1 MVDPVKL
8 TQDLIRC
15 QTVTPNEGGA
25 LVLLEGLLSEAGFV
39 CHRID
44 VNGICNL
51 YARWGEAQ
59 PNLCFA
65 GHTDVVPTGDP
76 ASWTY
81 PPFSAM
87 IADDRVWGRGACD
100 MKSGVAAFVCAVIS
114 YTQNNADNKG
124 SLSLLI
130 TGDEEADAE
139 FGTRALI
146 DWLKARGEKIDHC
159 IVGEPTSV
167 ESVGDTIKIG
177 RRGSFTG
184 YLTVTGQQ
192 GHVAY
197 PHKAAN
203 PLPVLVKLCDRL
215 ASKQLDEGTP
225 HFAPSTLAL
234 TTIDVG
240 NTVTNII
247 PAKATAT
254 FNIRFNDLHTSA
266 TLLAWVES
274 EIKAVET
281 KGVQIDLRPVASSE
295 SFLTPESNFTKL
307 VQEVV
312 ERQTGLRPKLDTG
325 GGTSDARF
333 MTHVCPTLELGLLSA
348 TLHKINENVLTKDIY
363 TLYSIYCSIIEDY
376 FANQ

>member
-1 MVDPVKL
+1 MADPVKL

-51 YARWGEAQ
+51 YARWGNAGR
-59 PNLCFA
+59 NLCFA

-76 ASWTY
+76 ELWTY
-81 PPFSAM
+81 PPFSAA
-87 IADDRVWGRGACD
+87 IADDRIWGRGACD
-100 MKSGVAAFVCAVIS
+100 MKSGVAAFVSAVIS
-114 YTQNNADNKG
+114 YAQNSTNKNG

-139 FGTRALI
+139 FGTRAVI
-146 DWLKARGEKIDHC
+146 EWLKVRGEKIDHC

-197 PHKAAN
+197 PDKAAN
-203 PLPVLVKLCDRL
+203 PLPALVKLCDQL

-266 TLLAWVES
+266 TLLDWVQE

-281 KGVQIDLRPVASSE
+281 KGIQIDLRPVASSE
-295 SFLTPESNFTKL
+295 SFLTPETDFTKL

-312 ERQTGLRPKLDTG
+312 ERQTGLCPKLDTG

-348 TLHKINENVLTKDIY
+348 TLHQINENVCVNDIY
-363 TLYSIYCSIIEDY
+363 TLKGIYSALIEDY
-376 FANQ
+376 FAD